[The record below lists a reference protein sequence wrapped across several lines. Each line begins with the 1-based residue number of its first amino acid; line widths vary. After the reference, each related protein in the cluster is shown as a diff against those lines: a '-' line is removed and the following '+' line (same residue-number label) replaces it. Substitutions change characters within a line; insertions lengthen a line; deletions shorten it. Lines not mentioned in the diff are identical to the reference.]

1 MFLPKLNHVWVQAAP
16 NFGTAKLPCHAFR
29 SRTDECSCDV
39 LPVLLHCWRL
49 PVRLLRKKWTI
60 VWNWAVFK
68 IPVDWWVYLFVSV
81 LSNTGNYHN
90 PWEPCVELEP
100 LKRCKGLVSM
110 TDWEWI
116 VMLLNAASKTK
127 ASAQWDGSHV
137 WWKRSE
143 MEKHSSWNHLKHL
156 KTLVKDPKRDKQW
169 NIAKDVHRF
178 SPSNS
183 FPFWIATTSS
193 AAVAP
198 VAAAGW
204 MVPALSPIRW
214 LWGYYL
220 TAEAGPGRVDDA
232 GKNHVKTE

>member
-1 MFLPKLNHVWVQAAP
+1 MCESRRPQTLGRQS
-16 NFGTAKLPCHAFR
+16 CHAMPSGAAQMSAVVTSFLSFCTAGVYQSGCWER
-29 SRTDECSCDV
+29 SGP
-39 LPVLLHCWRL
+39 L
-49 PVRLLRKKWTI
+49 
-60 VWNWAVFK
+60 WNWAVFK

-193 AAVAP
+193 AAPAP

-232 GKNHVKTE
+232 GNHVKTE